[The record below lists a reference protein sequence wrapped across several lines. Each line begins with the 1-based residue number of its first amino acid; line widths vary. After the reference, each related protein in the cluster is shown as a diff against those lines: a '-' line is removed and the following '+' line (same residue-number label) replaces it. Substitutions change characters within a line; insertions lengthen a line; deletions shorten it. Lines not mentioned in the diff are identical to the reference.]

1 MKTVA
6 LLGGSRFVGYHLLL
20 TLIRKGHAVTL
31 FNRGFTRPPVPFPN
45 NIKIVNGD
53 RNNPKDIDRLFNHD
67 FDVVFDLSGYNPD
80 HMKPIINNYQ
90 SQIGHYI
97 YCSSASVYENLM
109 DPQLKEES
117 PCTLIENTYGRNK
130 ALAENLL
137 MDQYKETQWPVTI
150 LRPYAVFGPYD
161 NNGSTNRQLGF
172 IFHRVTHSIPIP
184 VKSRNKGRLNLLYV
198 DDLVNGLIR
207 CMENSISH
215 GKIYNIASDE
225 HTSVQEIIELSGK
238 VCTIKP
244 KVHWVDNHAYDDIPM
259 ECPWFEHDWI
269 LDNTKIKKELSLEF
283 IALEIALSTTHTWF
297 RNTPHYPNITYI
309 RGEQYLLGNRAI
321 PKIVRIYWKFADGIH
336 PFFMSL
342 YQKMGGR
349 KNRLLYWAIKNIRN
363 LF

>member
-45 NIKIVNGD
+45 SIKIVNGD
-53 RNNPKDIDRLFNHD
+53 RNNPKDIDRLFNQD

-117 PCTLIENTYGRNK
+117 PCTLNENTYGRNK

-184 VKSRNKGRLNLLYV
+184 VKSRNKGLCFI
-198 DDLVNGLIR
+198 LI
-207 CMENSISH
+207 
-215 GKIYNIASDE
+215 
-225 HTSVQEIIELSGK
+225 T
-238 VCTIKP
+238 
-244 KVHWVDNHAYDDIPM
+244 
-259 ECPWFEHDWI
+259 
-269 LDNTKIKKELSLEF
+269 
-283 IALEIALSTTHTWF
+283 
-297 RNTPHYPNITYI
+297 
-309 RGEQYLLGNRAI
+309 
-321 PKIVRIYWKFADGIH
+321 
-336 PFFMSL
+336 
-342 YQKMGGR
+342 
-349 KNRLLYWAIKNIRN
+349 
-363 LF
+363 